1 METSNLPNK
10 ELKVIITKMLKEL
23 RRSSEDQN
31 KKLDVFNKK
40 LETNRTEEY
49 NN

>member
-23 RRSSEDQN
+23 RISSEDQS

-40 LETNRTEEY
+40 LENIRQK
-49 NN
+49 